1 MAVLG
6 RWAAAHP
13 LRHSEV
19 RMIILGIVLLVLGL
33 LVPAL
38 HILLWIG
45 IVLLVIGA
53 VLALLGMA
61 GREIGGR
68 RHYY

>member
-1 MAVLG
+1 VIVLG
-6 RWAAAHP
+6 
-13 LRHSEV
+13 V
-19 RMIILGIVLLVLGL
+19 ILLVLGF
-33 LVPAL
+33 VFSIPV
-38 HILLWIG
+38 LWTIG

-68 RHYY
+68 RHWY